1 MIILRKLKYLFSTV
15 MLTLSCLCAQMVA
28 QSVVANIPLGQ
39 SPTSIAVNSQ
49 TNRIYTTCQS
59 PTTLKVVDGASNSV
73 TATIPLNSIVFA
85 PRGIAVN
92 PTTNRIYVDD
102 YVHGVWVLDGATNA
116 ILTTVTLPVGAVKIA
131 VNPATNMI
139 YVGNMVE
146 RTITVIDGNSNSPTE
161 NSVLSVIPLDSYN
174 GGDIATN
181 PVTNRIYVAT
191 NGYDFPTN
199 KYRTITVIDG
209 STNIVT
215 ASPLHDFQAG
225 SLALNTVTNRAY
237 TVDQFD
243 FKLEVLDAG
252 DISLLATVTLGFG
265 LRQIAVNPTTNRIHV
280 TEPAGASVWIIDGST
295 NTYTNRL
302 WLGLYEPFPISL
314 AVNPQTSYVYVANG
328 GGNPNFGGQSIS
340 VIDDPPAPKVQLQSL
355 IERVRNYNLTN
366 GISNSLDSKLQNALS
381 ALESMNSGNT
391 SNVCNKLNS
400 FINEVESHQELT
412 TEQATD
418 LINAGTRIRRTLGC
432 G

>member
-15 MLTLSCLCAQMVA
+15 MLALSCLCAQIVA

-85 PRGIAVN
+85 PQGIAVN

-102 YVHGVWVLDGATNA
+102 YVQGVWVLDGATNA
-116 ILTTVTLPVGAVKIA
+116 ILTTVALPIGAVKIA
-131 VNPATNMI
+131 VNSATNMI
-139 YVGNMVE
+139 YVGNMVA

-181 PVTNRIYVAT
+181 PVTNRIYVAA
-191 NGYDFPTN
+191 NGYDFSTN

-225 SLALNTVTNRAY
+225 SLAVNTVTNRAY

-252 DISLLATVTLGFG
+252 DISLLATVTLDFG
-265 LRQIAVNPTTNRIHV
+265 LRKIAVNPTTNRIHV
-280 TEPAGASVWIIDGST
+280 TQPAGASLWIIDGST

-302 WLGLYEPFPISL
+302 WLGLYEPLPISL

-328 GGNPNFGGQSIS
+328 GGNPNLGGQSIS
-340 VIDDPPAPKVQLQSL
+340 VIDDPPEPIVQLQSL
-355 IERVRNYNLTN
+355 VERVRNYNLTN
-366 GISNSLDSKLQNALS
+366 GHQIAL
-381 ALESMNSGNT
+381 
-391 SNVCNKLNS
+391 
-400 FINEVESHQELT
+400 
-412 TEQATD
+412 
-418 LINAGTRIRRTLGC
+418 TRNCRTLWMLWDR
-432 G
+432 